1 MIIDLD
7 KYPNLMGALENNKI
21 VYIFGT
27 GISSSLTGVP
37 YGWYQWILDGINTLH
52 DTAYGEKLRKQLEG
66 DNSAD
71 NMISVVSKLM
81 AFAKSEGS
89 YDDWM
94 KEAFETNS
102 ITNFDLASTLG
113 KILMTQDVLATT
125 NYDLLLEKSTN
136 LETVSYEEPDI
147 IFPMLEKNSSTHVIH
162 LHGVYDSE
170 NNIDNIIADEIQYS
184 DIYNN
189 EGAQFIQN
197 ILGTRTLIFVGCGQ
211 TTEDINIARFIKFA
225 NEHLKLNIPYY
236 FLHKSNTV
244 LPEMPDTIIPIEYGS
259 NYNDLPLFLEEMVQH
274 RTRHF
279 LMKNPIIGRTVY
291 EKEDIISSGIQSY
304 HFAQESIDFKG
315 REEELR
321 DLEIFLR
328 DNRLCCWWAITGQ
341 AGSGKSRLAYEFMN
355 RNKTKWFPFFLND
368 LVTIAEVKDFRPFS
382 DTIIA
387 IDYVN
392 GREKEISEVIQQL
405 LYSFKKS
412 PYKLRLLLMER
423 EYSTVTGSW
432 YDLLTKS
439 LGNYNRERFEKI
451 EYKRSKVLANS
462 PKRLEDCHDF
472 IYLEDLDIDAV
483 VSIIENVCSKQGL
496 PKDHSRD
503 IKLKDEYG
511 RKFEQ
516 LKYRPLFV
524 QIFVEAW
531 IENDCNHPRY
541 DGFEE
546 LLEIVLKKEQER
558 WLKIVGGDIECV
570 NALIRILVRG
580 SSGNGLDILNLPE
593 PYQKDWDKLQNYIKA
608 HSFPGEQR
616 KHSLEI
622 FISDICQSINNDN
635 TIIMPLYPDII
646 KEYMFAYYN
655 DKETVLEVCEELWEN
670 AGKEFSTFLSRCLT
684 DFRDNELF
692 IYCIENAPDELTNI
706 YAMVARMALLNRR
719 IIQPKDDISNI
730 IARIDKEYDYW
741 NSIDVG
747 DNTDISIAIAKCGG
761 LSKLAEQY
769 GAWMKI
775 DKMMDC
781 IDKILL
787 LPSDEALDMLKAYFL
802 SERINQLSQYG
813 YLKELNELQLKL
825 DNLYKSNNE
834 NQLIALAKI
843 QGINANM
850 MTNLFKGDF
859 FKAFELLKSIEK
871 QFNEEDHEQVKMYAH
886 SCFNM
891 IQYSFLEDMPHYI
904 QNALEKLELLYGRH
918 YENIA
923 VKSFY
928 LQGKIQE
935 LQYRFFRESK
945 SSVDKGKIKKEID
958 EIINEVNSNEMCIE
972 LTEAWAMAHM
982 FLMNFIDKDKP
993 ELIQE
998 ILIKSETLLNQFPGA
1013 DTVAQT
1019 YIRAIHAI
1027 NKDFYNV
1034 KVKKNEVEKAFAYV
1048 QRFPESESIQEVFF
1062 EMLVDSEEKDD
1073 IQHYMTKPIVSE
1085 RMNQLFR
1092 ELAWEGGT
1100 YRRETPKVGRN
1111 DPCPCGSGKKYK
1123 RCCG

>member
-1 MIIDLD
+1 MNNLG
-7 KYPNLMGALENNKI
+7 KYPGLIGALENNKI

-52 DTAYGEKLRKQLEG
+52 DTEYGDKLREQLED

-71 NMISVVSKLM
+71 NMISVVSKLIS
-81 AFAKSEGS
+81 FAKSEGS

-94 KEAFETNS
+94 KEAFETNA
-102 ITNFDLASTLG
+102 ITNIDLASTLG
-113 KILMTQDVLATT
+113 KILMTQDVLATM

-197 ILGTRTLIFVGCGQ
+197 LLGTRTLIFVGCGQ
-211 TTEDINIARFIKFA
+211 TTEDINVARFIKFA
-225 NEHLKLNIPYY
+225 KEHLKLDIPYY
-236 FLHKSNTV
+236 FLHKSNTA
-244 LPEMPDTIIPIEYGS
+244 LPEMPDNIIPIEYGS

-274 RTRHF
+274 RIKHF
-279 LMKNPIIGRTVY
+279 LKKNPIIGRTVY

-315 REEELR
+315 RDKELKE
-321 DLEIFLR
+321 LEVFLR
-328 DNRLCCWWAITGQ
+328 NNQLYLWWAITGQ
-341 AGSGKSRLAYEFMN
+341 AGSGKSRLVYELMN

-368 LVTIAEVKDFRPFS
+368 SVTITEVKDFRPFS

-387 IDYVN
+387 IDYVS

-405 LYSFKKS
+405 LYFFQKS
-412 PYKLRLLLMER
+412 PYKLRLLFIER
-423 EYSTVTGSW
+423 ECSTITGSW

-439 LGNYNRERFEKI
+439 LGNYNKEKFEKI
-451 EYKRSKVLANS
+451 EYKRS
-462 PKRLEDCHDF
+462 EDLLDIPRRSQKGHDF
-472 IYLEDLDIDAV
+472 IYLDDLDIDAV
-483 VSIIENVCSKQGL
+483 VAIIENVCNKQGL
-496 PKDHSRD
+496 PKDHYRD

-511 RKFEQ
+511 KKFEI

-531 IENDCNHPRY
+531 IENDCKHPRY

-558 WLKIVGGDIECV
+558 WIKIVSGDMECV
-570 NALIRILVRG
+570 NALIRILVRA

-593 PYQKDWDKLQNYIKA
+593 LYQKDWDILQNYIKT

-622 FISDICQSINNDN
+622 FISDICQSINNDT

-692 IYCIENAPDELTNI
+692 IYCIENVPDELTNI
-706 YAMVARMALLNRR
+706 YAMAARMSLLNRR
-719 IIQPKDDISNI
+719 IIQPKDDVSNI

-741 NSIDVG
+741 SSIDIG
-747 DNTDISIAIAKCGG
+747 DTTDISIAIAKYGG

-769 GAWMKI
+769 GALMKI

-781 IDKILL
+781 IDKILQ

-802 SERINQLSQYG
+802 SERINQLSQFG
-813 YLKELNELQLKL
+813 YLKESKGLQFKL
-825 DNLYKSNNE
+825 DKLYKNNNE

-850 MTNLFKGDF
+850 ITNLFQGDF
-859 FKAFELLKSIEK
+859 YKAFELLKSIET
-871 QFNEEDHEQVKMYAH
+871 QFNEGDSEQVKMYAH

-891 IQYSFLEDMPHYI
+891 IQYSFLEDMPRYI
-904 QNALEKLELLYGRH
+904 LKALEKLELLYGRH
-918 YENIA
+918 HENIA

-928 LQGKIQE
+928 LQGKIKE

-945 SSVDKGKIKKEID
+945 SSEDKMKIKKEID
-958 EIINEVNSNEMCIE
+958 VIINEVNSNEMGIE
-972 LTEAWAMAHM
+972 LTDVWAMSHM
-982 FLMNFIDKDKP
+982 FMMNFIDKDKP

-998 ILIKSETLLNQFPGA
+998 ILIKSESLLIQFPRA

-1019 YIRAIHAI
+1019 YIRVLHAI